1 MIKIYHNPNCSKS
14 RGAVAIL
21 QATDEEFH
29 IIEYLKTPPSEDELK
44 TILDLL
50 LDPPDKLVRR
60 DKWFKQLALNENDYK
75 TKDQIVELLVNQ
87 PRLME
92 RPVAIKGSKAIIAR
106 PSERIE
112 ELL

>member
-1 MIKIYHNPNCSKS
+1 MIKIYHNPKCSKS
-14 RGAVAIL
+14 RGVISLL
-21 QATDEEFH
+21 QARDEEFH
-29 IIEYLKTPPSEDELK
+29 TIEYLKTPPSEKELK

-50 LDPPDKLVRR
+50 LDPLDKLIRK

-75 TKDQIVELLVNQ
+75 TKDQIIELLLNH

-92 RPVAIKGSKAIIAR
+92 RPVAIKGRKAIIAR

>member
-1 MIKIYHNPNCSKS
+1 MLYNVKCSFLMI
-14 RGAVAIL
+14 RR
-21 QATDEEFH
+21 
-29 IIEYLKTPPSEDELK
+29 PPRSTRKESSAASDVYK
-44 TILDLL
+44 
-50 LDPPDKLVRR
+50 RQ
-60 DKWFKQLALNENDYK
+60 QLALNENDYK